1 MTFDKTLQ
9 KYKEI
14 IDSGLKTLF
23 EERINESKDFIRSS
37 YFYLREFV
45 LKGGKKLRP
54 VMTIMAF
61 KALCDQNEEKIYL
74 PSVGLELFHNSS
86 LIHDDIMDE
95 DGERRGMLSMHKN
108 FENHFLK
115 EYEEK
120 KYKGG
125 IFHKTSERFGV
136 SIAILHGDILYA
148 LTESCFTNSL
158 FETDEISRALD
169 VIGQTYRVIC
179 EGQMLDILSEQKR
192 DFTETDY
199 LEVIEKKTAHLFMAA
214 IQVGAIFAR
223 TTAQQF
229 DAFSKYAINIGLA
242 FQLQDDLIDI
252 SPGLKGHALGS
263 DIKRG
268 KYTLLMIKAF
278 EKTNSKQKHILLS
291 ALGNDHAAQET
302 IQAAI
307 EVLHATGAVDYVKE
321 KAFQKLKEGQSYLDD
336 IGLLE
341 DGREFF
347 DGLVNF
353 LEQRKI

>member
-1 MTFDKTLQ
+1 MNFDKTLH

-14 IDSGLKTLF
+14 IDSGLITLF
-23 EERINESKDFIRSS
+23 EEIINESKDFIQSS
-37 YFYLREFV
+37 YFSLREFV

-54 VMTIMAF
+54 IMTIMAF
-61 KALCDQNEEKIYL
+61 KALCDQDEKKIYL
-74 PSVGLELFHNSS
+74 PAVGLELFHNSS

-95 DGERRGMLSMHKN
+95 DSERRGMLSMHKN
-108 FENHFLK
+108 FENLFLK

-120 KYKGG
+120 KYEGD
-125 IFHKTSERFGV
+125 IFRKTSERFGV

-148 LTESCFTNSL
+148 LTESCFTNSQ

-169 VIGQTYRVIC
+169 VIGQTYRVIS

-199 LEVIEKKTAHLFMAA
+199 LEMIEKKTAHLFMAA
-214 IQVGAIFAR
+214 IQVGAIFSR
-223 TTAQQF
+223 TSAQQF
-229 DAFSKYAINIGLA
+229 DAFSGFAINIGLA

-252 SPGLKGHALGS
+252 CPGLKGHAFGS

-268 KYTLLMIKAF
+268 KNTLLMIKAF
-278 EKTNSKQKHILLS
+278 ENANSKQKHILLS
-291 ALGNDHAAQET
+291 ALGNELAAQET
-302 IQAAI
+302 IQTAI
-307 EVLHATGAVDYVKE
+307 DVLHATGAVDYVKE
-321 KAFQKLKEGQSYLDD
+321 RANQKLREGQSYLDN
-336 IGLLE
+336 IGLSE
-341 DGREFF
+341 EGREFF

>member
-1 MTFDKTLQ
+1 MDFDKTLQ

-23 EERINESKDFIRSS
+23 EEKINESKDFIQSS
-37 YFYLREFV
+37 YFALREFV

-54 VMTIMAF
+54 VLTIMAF
-61 KALCDQNEEKIYL
+61 KALCDQDEEKIYL
-74 PSVGLELFHNSS
+74 PAVGLELFHNSS

-108 FENHFLK
+108 FEYKFLK

-120 KYKGG
+120 IYDGG
-125 IFHKTSERFGV
+125 IFRKTSERFGV

-148 LTESCFTNSL
+148 LSVSCFTNSQ
-158 FETDEISRALD
+158 FETDEIRRALD
-169 VIGQTYRVIC
+169 VIGQTYRVIS

-192 DFTETDY
+192 DFAETDY

-214 IQVGAIFAR
+214 VQVGAIFGR
-223 TTAQQF
+223 TTARQF
-229 DAFSKYAINIGLA
+229 ENFSKFAINIGLA

-278 EKTNSKQKHILLS
+278 ENANLKQKQVLLS
-291 ALGNDHAAQET
+291 ALGNDNSAQET

-307 EVLHATGAVDYVKE
+307 DVLHNTGAVEYVKE
-321 KAFQKLKEGQSYLDD
+321 KAHEKLREGQSYLDN
-336 IGLLE
+336 IGLSDE
-341 DGREFF
+341 GREFF

-353 LEQRKI
+353 LAQRKI